1 MLNVREQMLLQR
13 VQRFYAT
20 NLPFLEVVK
29 DITSGKNN
37 TLSLRVLDWLVTSYS
52 KRCNV
57 IIVYND
63 EIVHLHNA
71 YKNFL
76 SSHSKRMFDAF
87 RRRDRI
93 HIDARGK
100 IDHEIPDNVYLVST
114 VAQLVFFHW
123 AKINGVIEYATE
135 HIHEIEQDLRNF
147 SESSLHVSHDARNA
161 LFVQTLARRR
171 STTGL

>member
-1 MLNVREQMLLQR
+1 
-13 VQRFYAT
+13 
-20 NLPFLEVVK
+20 
-29 DITSGKNN
+29 
-37 TLSLRVLDWLVTSYS
+37 
-52 KRCNV
+52 
-57 IIVYND
+57 
-63 EIVHLHNA
+63 
-71 YKNFL
+71 
-76 SSHSKRMFDAF
+76 
-87 RRRDRI
+87 
-93 HIDARGK
+93 
-100 IDHEIPDNVYLVST
+100 